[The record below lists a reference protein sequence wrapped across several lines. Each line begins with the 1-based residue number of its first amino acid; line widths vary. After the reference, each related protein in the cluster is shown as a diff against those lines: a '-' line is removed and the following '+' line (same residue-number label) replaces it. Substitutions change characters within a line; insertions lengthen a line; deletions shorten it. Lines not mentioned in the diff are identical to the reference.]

1 MIRAKVR
8 RKIRKISGERS
19 DERGEDLGSS
29 RNMDHRKAAPSDQR
43 TYSRRLQT
51 GGRKSTDWIYEI
63 RRTGVFYHY
72 RWNDRNTGDYTA
84 QLWHHYIRRKRE
96 ASSEKLLSGAKLEL
110 VCKDT
115 MEVISQWISDQ
126 ENGQVFNGLEPGT
139 YIIRE
144 IEAPAGYE
152 KDKEMEIRILDQA
165 ETVQEFVF
173 YNSRI
178 RSSGGGGS
186 HTVPK
191 KLYISF
197 KKTDE
202 KGEPLAGAVF
212 AFYDQTGRL
221 AKIAESGP
229 DGMFKIICP
238 PNGTYIFKEIKAPD
252 GYELSQELYHFTVE
266 KDQNVKGVFQIK
278 NEKIQKKTKGRIQ
291 AFYQVKGR
299 NGNFKGLNGK
309 YSGSSVKTGDNSQIG
324 WILLVTCV
332 CLAGAGW
339 CFSDSSRKRKKM
351 VLFLGLVMGAVSLFA
366 FSAMAQEQDA
376 SLYDESFYAS
386 QEIIYKKME
395 GVDTVPETA
404 WVQVKDRTTGRK
416 TKRILPLEQFSRFN
430 EHWEDGLEITIE
442 QEKEF
447 QNEITEAEILDE
459 AGLPA
464 SDYEITQIEKG
475 EDRKLVARGRKRYLT
490 AGQYTVG

>member
-1 MIRAKVR
+1 
-8 RKIRKISGERS
+8 
-19 DERGEDLGSS
+19 
-29 RNMDHRKAAPSDQR
+29 
-43 TYSRRLQT
+43 
-51 GGRKSTDWIYEI
+51 
-63 RRTGVFYHY
+63 
-72 RWNDRNTGDYTA
+72 
-84 QLWHHYIRRKRE
+84 
-96 ASSEKLLSGAKLEL
+96 
-110 VCKDT
+110 

-152 KDKEMEIRILDQA
+152 KGKEMEIRILDQA

-430 EHWEDGLEITIE
+430 EHWKMGWR
-442 QEKEF
+442 
-447 QNEITEAEILDE
+447 
-459 AGLPA
+459 
-464 SDYEITQIEKG
+464 S
-475 EDRKLVARGRKRYLT
+475 R
-490 AGQYTVG
+490 